1 MCGCFLFL
9 FSIFDLKPC
18 VNQPGVAT
26 LAGRK
31 SLLQLAQRM
40 TVNFC
45 RALGASSHNTW
56 NKVTSKTGDDIRVA
70 SRKNLND
77 PGEPLGVILCA
88 VSSVWLPVSHN
99 LLFDFLRDENRRN
112 EVCNNILFQEKNF
125 SSPSMVLFK
134 FYIYIYSYPCELY
147 AFL

>member
-1 MCGCFLFL
+1 
-9 FSIFDLKPC
+9 
-18 VNQPGVAT
+18 
-26 LAGRK
+26 
-31 SLLQLAQRM
+31 M

-56 NKVTSKTGDDIRVA
+56 SKVTSKTGDDIRVA

-134 FYIYIYSYPCELY
+134 FYIYIYILILVNYVHFSSGISCQMEVPLNP
-147 AFL
+147 LLT